1 MYTAIHVLLY
11 IVLLGALFCGFMG
24 WRTRND

>member
-1 MYTAIHVLLY
+1 MYTAIHILVYLA
-11 IVLLGALFCGFMG
+11 LLGALFCGFMG